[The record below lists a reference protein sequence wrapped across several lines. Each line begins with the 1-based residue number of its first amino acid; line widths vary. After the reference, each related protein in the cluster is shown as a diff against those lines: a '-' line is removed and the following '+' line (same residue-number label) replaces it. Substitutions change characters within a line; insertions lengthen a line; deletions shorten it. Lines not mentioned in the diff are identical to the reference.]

1 MQLVIGNKMY
11 SSWSLRPWIL
21 MRAFDIP
28 FTETLIPLDTPEFGP
43 RLAAFTDG
51 STVPVLVDG
60 EVTVWE
66 SLAIIEY
73 LADRYPGKA
82 IWPADPAARALAR
95 AMSSEMHAGFTA
107 LRDACPMNLGK
118 RYARRDR
125 GMAVAGDVAR
135 ICTLWRRARDSYG
148 SRTSEPFL
156 FGAFNA
162 VDAMYAPV
170 VARLDT
176 YDIAVAGDV
185 RTYMD
190 AILVSPA
197 FAAWRDAALDERWV
211 VDADEVEETP
221 VAILRRSASE
231 NRPS

>member
-21 MRAFDIP
+21 MRALDIP
-28 FTETLIPLDTPEFGP
+28 FTEILIPLDTPEFGP
-43 RLAAFTDG
+43 RLTTFTDG

-60 EVTVWE
+60 DITVWE

-73 LADRYPGKA
+73 LSDRYPSRG

-107 LRDACPMNLGK
+107 LRGACPMNLGK
-118 RYARRDR
+118 RYGRRDR
-125 GMAVAGDVAR
+125 GEAVGREVTR
-135 ICTLWRRARDSYG
+135 ICNLWRRARDRFG
-148 SRTSEPFL
+148 NRTPQPFL

-162 VDAMYAPV
+162 ADAMYAPV

-176 YDIAVAGDV
+176 YDIAVPDDT
-185 RTYMD
+185 RSYMNAVLD
-190 AILVSPA
+190 SPA
-197 FAAWRDAALDERWV
+197 LAEWRDAALDETWV
-211 VDADEVEETP
+211 VDADEAEEP
-221 VAILRRSASE
+221 PIAILRRDCCG
-231 NRPS
+231 

>member
-1 MQLVIGNKMY
+1 MHLVIGNKMY

-60 EVTVWE
+60 DVTVWE

-95 AMSSEMHAGFTA
+95 AMSSEMHAGFMA

-125 GMAVAGDVAR
+125 GMAVDCDVAR
-135 ICTLWRRARDSYG
+135 ICRLWQRARESFG
-148 SRTSEPFL
+148 RRTSHPFL
-156 FGAFNA
+156 FGAFSA
-162 VDAMYAPV
+162 VDAMFAPV
-170 VARLDT
+170 VARLAT
-176 YDIAVAGDV
+176 YDIAVADDA
-185 RTYMD
+185 RSYMD
-190 AILVSPA
+190 AILESPA
-197 FAAWRDAALDERWV
+197 FREWRDAALEERWV
-211 VDADEVEETP
+211 VDADEVGETP
-221 VAILRRSASE
+221 IAILRR
-231 NRPS
+231 

>member
-1 MQLVIGNKMY
+1 
-11 SSWSLRPWIL
+11 
-21 MRAFDIP
+21 MRALDMP

-60 EVTVWE
+60 DVTVWE

-82 IWPADPAARALAR
+82 VWPADPAARALAR

-125 GMAVAGDVAR
+125 GIAVDRDVAR
-135 ICTLWRRARDSYG
+135 ICKLWQRARDRFG
-148 SRTSEPFL
+148 RRTSQPFL

-176 YDIAVAGDV
+176 YDIAVADDA
-185 RTYMD
+185 RSYMD
-190 AILVSPA
+190 AVLKWPA
-197 FAAWRDAALDERWV
+197 FAEWREAALDERWV
-211 VDADEVEETP
+211 VDADEIDETP
-221 VAILRRSASE
+221 IAILRRNFAG
-231 NRPS
+231 